1 VEQRRRSREDHVER
15 PEADPTGPTL
25 DEEGIPDLQGPLPG
39 KAATGD
45 PQEGE
50 PVPST
55 RPASLDWGVTA
66 HEQRAGEPLSVRIDR
81 ERPDFGEPGALDGP
95 ARSGF
100 VLTEETGA
108 GLESP
113 DDEKDM
119 IGRAV
124 DPAGSMVGP
133 EESALHVVS
142 DPDEAIA
149 DDE

>member
-1 VEQRRRSREDHVER
+1 MPDA
-15 PEADPTGPTL
+15 PEADPTGLTL
-25 DEEGIPDLQGPLPG
+25 DEEGIPDLQGPLPE

-45 PQEGE
+45 PQEGD

-66 HEQRAGEPLSVRIDR
+66 AEQRAGEPVSIRADR

-95 ARSGF
+95 PRSGF
-100 VLTEETGA
+100 VLTEESGE
-108 GLESP
+108 GLEAV
-113 DDEKDM
+113 DDEKDL
-119 IGRAV
+119 IGRDV
-124 DPAGSMVGP
+124 DAAGGMLGP

-149 DDE
+149 DDETEGS